1 MSFVQG
7 TLYQK
12 DREILVVTQM
22 NILYII
28 HDNKKG
34 GAAVSFLNMIEGVS
48 KEHDVYVL
56 TPHKKGYIPDVL
68 DKNGI
73 WHKNAHYFWW
83 EIAKVGNIALDWVRF
98 LLYKVLNVYNRIEA
112 RRLAKLMCEMRID
125 PIRAQ

>member
-34 GAAVSFLNMIEGVS
+34 GAAVSFLNMIEGV
-48 KEHDVYVL
+48 
-56 TPHKKGYIPDVL
+56 
-68 DKNGI
+68 N
-73 WHKNAHYFWW
+73 
-83 EIAKVGNIALDWVRF
+83 
-98 LLYKVLNVYNRIEA
+98 
-112 RRLAKLMCEMRID
+112 
-125 PIRAQ
+125 